1 MFSTPDQVTEFNK
14 TALEAALGF
23 AKIGFDATERLI
35 GLNLEASKE
44 AFAEATKTA
53 KTLVEVKDVQDL
65 MGLRSKFAEGGVE
78 KMMEYSRTVYE
89 VAQHTQSQ
97 LSAMVESHTSEMNK
111 TVAATIEK
119 AVKSAPAG
127 ADVAIAAVKSTV
139 AATAAAVDS
148 LTKAA
153 KQVSTFADASMKAT
167 GEATTAAVKSAAKA
181 K

>member
-1 MFSTPDQVTEFNK
+1 MFTTPEHITEFNK
-14 TALEAALGF
+14 SAIEAALGF
-23 AKIGFDATERLI
+23 AKISFDATERLI

-44 AFAEATKTA
+44 AFAEATKNA

-65 MGLRSKFAEGGVE
+65 VNLRSKFSESGVE
-78 KMMEYSRTVYE
+78 KAMEYGRSVYE
-89 VAQHTQSQ
+89 VTQAAQQQVSALVEAHTGE
-97 LSAMVESHTSEMNK
+97 LNK
-111 TVAATIEK
+111 NVAATIEK

-148 LTKAA
+148 ITKAA
-153 KQVSTFADASMKAT
+153 KQVSNFAEAGVKAT
-167 GEATTAAVKSAAKA
+167 SEAATAAVKTAKA